1 MSTWG
6 DTRAASA
13 WTIWARPISPP
24 SGVTPELL
32 DMFCALNGAT
42 LLPILAKMRHRAA
55 VVMLFPTSDAVPRT
69 AKQGAVEF
77 LAVSRETPS
86 SCAASRISCPLQ
98 KNPGQWLSLGFPGFF
113 HKMAGLPASASHL
126 HVVSLQQSAFAVN
139 RRGNPKSTA

>member
-77 LAVSRETPS
+77 LTVSRETPS
-86 SCAASRISCPLQ
+86 SCAASPIACPLQ
-98 KNPGQWLSLGFPGFF
+98 KKPRANASAWGFSGFF
-113 HKMAGLPASASHL
+113 HKMAGIPASASHL
-126 HVVSLQQSAFAVN
+126 HAGLLYT
-139 RRGNPKSTA
+139 TACLGTGMK